1 MIELSGFAVDIF
13 AVDVATTDGASG
25 ATINLNALG
34 GSGSIFLDGVSRA
47 DLDFTLKSTD
57 FLFS

>member
-1 MIELSGFAVDIF
+1 MIELSGFGVSLAAVD
-13 AVDVATTDGASG
+13 AATTDGATG

-34 GSGSIFLDGVSRA
+34 GGGSIFLDGVFRA
-47 DLDFTLKSTD
+47 DLDFATVGTD